1 MGPKPT
7 TQGPPMK
14 NQCGPEYFRTV
25 RNAGNRCA
33 TAPGE
38 KPRRGRQPEKRFGG
52 TSEKLYKQLAE
63 DVVTR
68 LHPRPA
74 SPGDGAHGDPLLR
87 WE

>member
-7 TQGPPMK
+7 TQDLPMK
-14 NQCGPEYFRTV
+14 NQCGPECFRTA

-33 TAPGE
+33 TSGGETQARAPTRKE
-38 KPRRGRQPEKRFGG
+38 VRRHQRETLQA
-52 TSEKLYKQLAE
+52 TAE

-68 LHPRPA
+68 LHPQPA